1 MANVKRVPDGMH
13 TVTPHLSVRGA
24 ADAIEFY
31 KKAFGAQE
39 IFRSA
44 MPDSQR
50 IGHAEI
56 RIGDSKV
63 FLNDE
68 FPEMGCSSPQS
79 LGGSPVTLHL
89 QVEDVDSLFDRA
101 VQAGATV
108 LMPLADQFWGDRYG
122 LLADPYGHR
131 WSIASHVRDMTRE
144 EVMKAAAEAFAS
156 AEGCSKAAHESLA
169 STPA

>member
-31 KKAFGAQE
+31 KQAFGARE
-39 IFRSA
+39 IFRHA

-89 QVEDVDSLFDRA
+89 QVEDVDALFDQA
-101 VQAGATV
+101 VKAGATV
-108 LMPLADQFWGDRYG
+108 VMPVQDQFWGDRYG
-122 LLADPYGHR
+122 MLADPFGHR
-131 WSIASHVRDMTRE
+131 WSIGSHVRDLTPE
-144 EVMKAAAEAFAS
+144 EVMKAAAEAFA
-156 AEGCSKAAHESLA
+156 APEACGA
-169 STPA
+169 S